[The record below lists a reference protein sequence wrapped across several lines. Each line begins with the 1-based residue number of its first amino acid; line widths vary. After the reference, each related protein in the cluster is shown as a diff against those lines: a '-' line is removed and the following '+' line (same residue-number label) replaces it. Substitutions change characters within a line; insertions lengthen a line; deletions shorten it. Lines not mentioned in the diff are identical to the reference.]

1 MYTVEYEKIVEH
13 INNNNAKRVLVQLP
27 DGLKNKSLEILQHI
41 EKGCENTQVLFWSGT
56 NFGAC
61 DLPTGLDKLGVD
73 LLIHLGHTEWV
84 Y

>member
-1 MYTVEYEKIVEH
+1 MYNIDYEKMIKS
-13 INNNNAKRVLVQLP
+13 IKDQDAKKVMVQLP
-27 DGLKNKSLEILQHI
+27 DGLKNKALEILETI
-41 EKGCENTQVLFWSGT
+41 EKETDATVLFWSGS

-61 DLPTGLDKLGVD
+61 DLPVGLEKLGVD

>member
-1 MYTVEYEKIVEH
+1 MYIIDYERIIEAIKTSQ
-13 INNNNAKRVLVQLP
+13 AKRVMIQLP
-27 DGLKNKSLEILQHI
+27 DGLKPRALEIQQKLQATTHAEI
-41 EKGCENTQVLFWSGT
+41 LFWAGT

-61 DLPTGLDKLGVD
+61 DIPTGIDKLGVD

>member
-1 MYTVEYEKIVEH
+1 MYRIDYGRLAKD
-13 INNNNAKRVLVQLP
+13 INDSKASRVMIQLP
-27 DGLKNKSLEILQHI
+27 DGLKSQAEDIQRRLEEETDAQI
-41 EKGCENTQVLFWSGT
+41 LFWAGS

-61 DLPTGLDKLGVD
+61 DLPVGLDKLGVD

>member
-1 MYTVEYEKIVEH
+1 MYNIDFDKIIGFIKE
-13 INNNNAKRVLVQLP
+13 NNAKRVMIQLP
-27 DGLKNKSLEILQHI
+27 DGLKSRSLEILEMI
-41 EKGCENTQVLFWSGT
+41 EKEVDCEVLFWAGS

-61 DLPTGLDKLGVD
+61 DLPVGLEKLGVD

>member
-1 MYTVEYEKIVEH
+1 MYSIDYDKLAEH
-13 INNNNAKRVLVQLP
+13 IKSHDAKRVMIQLP
-27 DGLKNKSLEILQHI
+27 DGLKAKAEEIQRRLEQETDAQL
-41 EKGCENTQVLFWSGT
+41 LFWAGS

-61 DLPTGLDKLGVD
+61 DLPVGLDKLGVD

>member
-1 MYTVEYEKIVEH
+1 MYNIDYEKIISTIKEQG
-13 INNNNAKRVLVQLP
+13 AKRVMVQLP
-27 DGLKNKSLEILQHI
+27 DGLKNNALEIQQKLQAATDAEI
-41 EKGCENTQVLFWSGT
+41 LFWSGT

-61 DLPTGLDKLGVD
+61 DLPVGLEKLGVD

>member
-1 MYTVEYEKIVEH
+1 MYRIDYEKIISAIKEQDV
-13 INNNNAKRVLVQLP
+13 KRVMIQLP
-27 DGLKNKSLEILQHI
+27 DGLKNKTQEIQRKLEDTGAEI
-41 EKGCENTQVLFWSGT
+41 LFWSGT

-61 DLPTGLDKLGVD
+61 DLPVGLEKLGVD

>member
-1 MYTVEYEKIVEH
+1 MYSIDYGRLASH
-13 INNNNAKRVLVQLP
+13 IKENDAKRVMIQLP
-27 DGLKNKSLEILQHI
+27 DGLKAQAEEIQRRLEQETDAEL
-41 EKGCENTQVLFWSGT
+41 LFWAGS

-61 DLPTGLDKLGVD
+61 DLPVGLDKLGVD

>member
-1 MYTVEYEKIVEH
+1 MYTIDYERMVSTIKEQG
-13 INNNNAKRVLVQLP
+13 ARRVMVQLP
-27 DGLKNKSLEILQHI
+27 DGLKSRALEIQQRLSRETEAEI
-41 EKGCENTQVLFWSGT
+41 LFWSGT

-61 DLPTGLDKLGVD
+61 DLPVGLEKLGVD

>member
-1 MYTVEYEKIVEH
+1 MYHIDYEKMIASIKERE
-13 INNNNAKRVLVQLP
+13 AKRVMVQLP
-27 DGLKNKSLEILQHI
+27 DGLKHKALEIQQKL
-41 EKGCENTQVLFWSGT
+41 EATGAEVLIWAGT

-61 DLPTGLDKLGVD
+61 DLPVGLEKLGVD

>member
-1 MYTVEYEKIVEH
+1 MYSIDYDKIVAS
-13 INNNNAKRVLVQLP
+13 ILDKGAKRVMVQLP
-27 DGLKNKSLEILQHI
+27 DGLKNKALEILEFLSSRTDAEI
-41 EKGCENTQVLFWSGT
+41 LFWSGT

-61 DLPTGLDKLGVD
+61 DLPVGLDRLGVD